1 MIGMNLKTLRKIN
14 NYTQE
19 EVAEKINVSRQSVA
33 KWENNESIP
42 DINSCAKLAKLYNV
56 TLDNLVNYSQEES
69 GIAIP
74 PKGKVAKWE
83 NNESIPD
90 INSCAKLAKLYNVTL
105 DNLVN
110 YSQEESGIA
119 IPPKG
124 KHFFGS
130 VTVGERGQI
139 VIPKEARE
147 LFNISTGDKLLVL
160 GDEEKGI
167 AIVHQRDLIKFMGD
181 MGRTLDK

>member
-33 KWENNESIP
+33 KWENNESVP
-42 DINSCAKLAKLYNV
+42 DINSCVELAKLYNV
-56 TLDNLVNYSQEES
+56 TLDNLVNHSQEKS
-69 GIAIP
+69 GITIP
-74 PKGKVAKWE
+74 PKGK
-83 NNESIPD
+83 
-90 INSCAKLAKLYNVTL
+90 Y
-105 DNLVN
+105 
-110 YSQEESGIA
+110 
-119 IPPKG
+119 
-124 KHFFGS
+124 FFGS

-139 VIPKEARE
+139 VIPKEARDV
-147 LFNISTGDKLLVL
+147 FSINTGDKLLVL

-181 MGRTLDK
+181 MGKALGK

>member
-1 MIGMNLKTLRKIN
+1 MISMNLKTLRKIN

-19 EVAEKINVSRQSVA
+19 EVAENINVSRQSVA
-33 KWENNESIP
+33 KWENNESVP

-56 TLDNLVNYSQEES
+56 TLDNLVNYSEE
-69 GIAIP
+69 
-74 PKGKVAKWE
+74 K
-83 NNESIPD
+83 
-90 INSCAKLAKLYNVTL
+90 
-105 DNLVN
+105 
-110 YSQEESGIA
+110 SGIA

-147 LFNISTGDKLLVL
+147 LFDINTGDKLLVL

-167 AIVHQRDLIKFMGD
+167 AIVHQRNLINFMGG
-181 MGRTLDK
+181 MGIDFNK